1 MVQSKKNV
9 SQKKR
14 TIKRKTAGSVIF
26 EKNILGQPFK
36 DTETGEY
43 KQCVS
48 GEDDRWGAS
57 LGLRKTLPACSI
69 FDGGKKGNKK
79 SSKKRTLSKKDKKSK
94 K

>member
-1 MVQSKKNV
+1 MVQSKKNT

-14 TIKRKTAGSVIF
+14 TLKRKIAGSVVY
-26 EKNILGQPFK
+26 EKNILGQPYK
-36 DTETGEY
+36 DSQTGEY

-57 LGLRKTLPACSI
+57 LGLRKTLPSCSI
-69 FDGGKKGNKK
+69 FSGGKKSSKK
-79 SSKKRTLSKKDKKSK
+79 NSKKRTLSKKNKKSK